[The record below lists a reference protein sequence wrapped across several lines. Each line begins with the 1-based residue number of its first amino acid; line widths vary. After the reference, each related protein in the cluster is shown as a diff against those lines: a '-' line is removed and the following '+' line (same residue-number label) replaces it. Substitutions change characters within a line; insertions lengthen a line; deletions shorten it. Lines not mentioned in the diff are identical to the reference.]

1 MKPIKT
7 LTVGGETYQ
16 ITDPEAARM
25 ADIVDR
31 LCPAFTETG
40 ETVTCQPV
48 AGYPLT
54 VTAAEEA
61 TEIYRCGK
69 NLFDLAVM
77 DGLLSTYS
85 AESNSF
91 TVKRRG
97 MSINKDGIS
106 LKLKDYAPQLKVG
119 ETYYLSGNCTHTGK
133 FIYLSAYAQTWL
145 FGSSLTITQEML
157 DSIVYW
163 YNSTTN
169 DDTTVAVISNV
180 QIELGK
186 KATAF
191 EPYNGGTFAVG
202 EAIPALPGV
211 NTLCADT
218 GSITVTGRADPCAVI
233 EKLITRL
240 ATLEAALVNT

>member
-1 MKPIKT
+1 
-7 LTVGGETYQ
+7 
-16 ITDPEAARM
+16 M

-31 LCPAFTETG
+31 LCPAFTESG
-40 ETVTCQPV
+40 ETVSCEPV

-54 VTAAEEA
+54 VTAEEEA

-69 NLFDLAVM
+69 NLFNLAIL
-77 DGLLSTYS
+77 DGITGRYS
-85 AESNSF
+85 AESNSL
-91 TVKRRG
+91 TVDARG
-97 MSINKDGIS
+97 VSYKKDGVT

-119 ETYYLSGNCTHTGK
+119 ETYCLSGDCTHTGN
-133 FIYLSAYAQTWL
+133 FIYLNTSKTIWT
-145 FGSSLTITQEML
+145 FDTSLTVTQEML
-157 DSIVYW
+157 DSNVLW
-163 YNSTTN
+163 YNSKTN
-169 DDTTVAVISNV
+169 GDTTVAVISNV

-186 KATAF
+186 KTTAF

-233 EKLITRL
+233 EKLQNAVI
-240 ATLEAALVNT
+240 ALGGNI